1 LNVRYT
7 VSIER
12 REEQTGAKEE
22 RDILFRGGGGK
33 GREQIVQ
40 REGGRTGTDK
50 VIY

>member
-22 RDILFRGGGGK
+22 RDILFRGGGA
-33 GREQIVQ
+33 REGNKLYRE
-40 REGGRTGTDK
+40 REGGQEQIR
-50 VIY
+50 